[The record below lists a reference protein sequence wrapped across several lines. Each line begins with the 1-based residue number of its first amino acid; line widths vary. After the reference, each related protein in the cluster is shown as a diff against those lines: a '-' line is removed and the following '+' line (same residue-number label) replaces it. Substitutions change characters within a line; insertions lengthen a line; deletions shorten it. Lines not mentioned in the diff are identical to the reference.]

1 MDEEFLTAKET
12 ASLLNMS
19 TAFVRKMVDSG
30 DMPGTWVTQSGEYR
44 MPRNAVMS
52 FKEQMTE
59 EQLKGLEHLMQDT
72 EEMGL
77 YDKADADAPHPKIEG

>member
-30 DMPGTWVTQSGEYR
+30 DMPGTWITQSGEYR
-44 MPRNAVMS
+44 MPKNAVLS

-77 YDKADADAPHPKIEG
+77 YDKADADAPHPKVDG